1 MLFPA
6 VFDFRLYS
14 ISLHKHVAVLLT
26 LIVWGI
32 GIFFAIWLLANLYEL
47 LWGKRRS
54 AKRAANFSAEV
65 DGSFLRV
72 VDGKSDRKIHFRQI
86 GDYEAMLNKRDANF
100 PSSIRMRLT
109 SLNSQ
114 FLVLHGVQDP
124 IATRDMLAQIDA
136 ERE

>member
-1 MLFPA
+1 
-6 VFDFRLYS
+6 
-14 ISLHKHVAVLLT
+14 
-26 LIVWGI
+26 
-32 GIFFAIWLLANLYEL
+32 
-47 LWGKRRS
+47 
-54 AKRAANFSAEV
+54 
-65 DGSFLRV
+65 
-72 VDGKSDRKIHFRQI
+72 
-86 GDYEAMLNKRDANF
+86 MLNKRDANF